1 MKKNNSFVSFALILV
16 PLILGGCYSSW
27 NQHSAVSSTEI
38 QQLCA
43 EVGELK
49 RKVSGY
55 ELEFQILEEK
65 AASQKTKSPDSL
77 AKLEERIGK
86 LERFQEKIAQ
96 DLRTLH
102 TEMQDSLSAFTQYK
116 SRLQDLDQ
124 EISDQNARFKELGK
138 LKQTLSSLSKAVDK
152 EGQKIHKVRSG
163 DSLEKIAR
171 LYQANVEEIKKI
183 NHLSNDTIII
193 GQELKIP

>member
-1 MKKNNSFVSFALILV
+1 MKKNNQFATFALTLAA
-16 PLILGGCYSSW
+16 LILGGCYSTW
-27 NQHSAVSSTEI
+27 DQQAAVSSTDM
-38 QQLCA
+38 QQLFA
-43 EVGELK
+43 EVGEIK

-55 ELEFQILEEK
+55 ELELQLLEEK
-65 AASQKTKSPDSL
+65 TSSQKMKSPDTL

-102 TEMQDSLSAFTQYK
+102 AEMQESLSAFTQYK

-124 EISDQNARFKELGK
+124 EISDQNARFKELAK

-171 LYQANVEEIKKI
+171 HYQASIEEIKKI

>member
-1 MKKNNSFVSFALILV
+1 MKKNNQFISFALTLAA
-16 PLILGGCYSSW
+16 LILGGCYSTW
-27 NQHSAVSSTEI
+27 NQQTAVSSTDV
-38 QQLCA
+38 QQLFA
-43 EVGELK
+43 EVGEIK

-55 ELEFQILEEK
+55 ELELQLLEEK
-65 AASQKTKSPDSL
+65 NASQKTKAPDSL

-102 TEMQDSLSAFTQYK
+102 AEMQESLSAFTQYK

-124 EISDQNARFKELGK
+124 EIADQNARFKELGK

-171 LYQANVEEIKKI
+171 HYQASIEEIKKI